1 MNFFGRTQKLKELT
15 AFYDREEENLA
26 VIYGRRRVGKSELV
40 CQSLKGRT
48 EAVIYFAGS
57 SWIFR
62 KTAKNLTKQST
73 AAYAGRPLPKNE
85 GEGGDRR
92 KQLALRLN
100 CFRLSKFSPSYYG
113 VKRLSRHILR
123 SRLDGAYSVFHVRLT
138 PLTPFLPQR
147 SEK

>member
-1 MNFFGRTQKLKELT
+1 MSHCT
-15 AFYDREEENLA
+15 ATKKAASAF
-26 VIYGRRRVGKSELV
+26 VRR
-40 CQSLKGRT
+40 
-48 EAVIYFAGS
+48 GS